1 MTDERYP
8 IGKFELPMSISQA
21 MLSEY
26 VRQIASAPA
35 ALAAAVSGLN
45 EEQLD
50 TPYRA
55 GGWNVRQVVHHL
67 PDSHLNA
74 YVRFKLA
81 LTEDEPTIR
90 PYQEA
95 RWAELPEARH
105 AGVEISLD
113 LLSAVH
119 RRWVAC
125 IESLPPH
132 LFTRRF
138 RHPDIGVM
146 TLSEQL
152 ALYSWHGRHHTAQIT
167 VLRQKMGW

>member
-8 IGKFELPMSISQA
+8 IGKFELPLSITPA
-21 MLSEY
+21 MLAEY
-26 VRQIASAPA
+26 VSQITSAPA
-35 ALAAAVSGLN
+35 ALAAAVCGLS

-95 RWAELPEARH
+95 RWAELPEARL
-105 AGVEISLD
+105 AGVEISLE

-125 IESLPPH
+125 IESLPPEV
-132 LFTRRF
+132 FTRRF
-138 RHPDIGVM
+138 RHPDVGVM

-167 VLRQKMGW
+167 TLRQKMGW

>member
-1 MTDERYP
+1 MADERYP
-8 IGKFELPMSISQA
+8 IGKFEMPMTITQE
-21 MLSEY
+21 MRDEY
-26 VRQIASAPA
+26 VRQIAATPA
-35 ALAAAVSGLN
+35 ALIRAVSGLS

-50 TPYRA
+50 TQYRA

-95 RWAELPEARH
+95 RWAELPEARS
-105 AGVEISLD
+105 AGVEISLE

-125 IESLPPH
+125 IESLPPQA
-132 LFTRRF
+132 FQRRF
-138 RHPDIGVM
+138 RHPEIGVM

-152 ALYSWHGRHHTAQIT
+152 ALYAWHGRHHTAHVT
-167 VLRQKMGW
+167 ALRHKMGW